1 MNSPAELLGRQLV
14 KLKQAQRQLS
24 LLSAQAQ
31 QQAAAA
37 RREEAEGLR
46 ASARRTLD
54 CAVLQPETG
63 LSRSLLFDRLRVLA
77 VARAHALEAGHAA
90 GDLDADA
97 AQCEAEEA
105 QQRQRAALQFRKQ
118 KKLEHWHHR
127 QRREASRRRELRL
140 YTQQLDELTCRRRSL
155 R

>member
-1 MNSPAELLGRQLV
+1 MHSPVELRGRQLL

-31 QQAAAA
+31 HKIAAA
-37 RREEAEGLR
+37 RREEASALR
-46 ASARRTLD
+46 ASASETLGR
-54 CAVLQPETG
+54 ALLQPETG
-63 LSRSLLFDRLRVLA
+63 LSRSLLFDRLRILA
-77 VARAHALEAGHAA
+77 VARAHALEAGHSA

-97 AQCEAEEA
+97 ARCDTEEA
-105 QQRQRAALQFRKQ
+105 AQRQRAALQCRKQ

-140 YTQQLDELTCRRRSL
+140 YTQELDELTCRRRSP